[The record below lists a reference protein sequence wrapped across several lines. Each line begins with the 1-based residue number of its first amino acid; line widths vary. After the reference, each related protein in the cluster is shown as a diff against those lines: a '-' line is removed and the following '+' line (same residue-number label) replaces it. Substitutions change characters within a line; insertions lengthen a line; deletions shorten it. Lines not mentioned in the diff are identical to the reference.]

1 MHLRSKDLNCVTL
14 WIQVLGKKCM
24 MMGGL
29 FCHGGRSK
37 TNDQFAIGK
46 QIKNLVFGK
55 LFDSNGFED
64 WLKCVE

>member
-1 MHLRSKDLNCVTL
+1 M
-14 WIQVLGKKCM
+14 LGKKCM